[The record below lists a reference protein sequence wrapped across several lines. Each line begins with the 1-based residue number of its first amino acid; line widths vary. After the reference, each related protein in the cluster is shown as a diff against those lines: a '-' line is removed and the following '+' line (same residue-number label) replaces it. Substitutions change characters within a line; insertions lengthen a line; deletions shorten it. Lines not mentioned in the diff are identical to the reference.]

1 MVPNREEIQQVFA
14 SLDEVPLLV
23 CSLLYG
29 AGPGAPA
36 HGS

>member
-1 MVPNREEIQQVFA
+1 MAVSREEIRLVFA
-14 SLDEVPLLV
+14 SLDGVPLLV

-29 AGPGAPA
+29 AGPGVPA